1 MNGKPNQDQNVRLNI
16 EIPPDVRDKMA
27 RLDAIFT
34 TIGTVFEENG
44 QMPTPEEIVAAA
56 IVRGLD
62 EMHQDCE
69 RILRMSLSSQA
80 VAAIM
85 GGVYTQ

>member
-1 MNGKPNQDQNVRLNI
+1 MNGKKDEKNLRINI
-16 EIPPDVRDKMA
+16 ELSPEVRDKMA

-34 TIGTVFEENG
+34 TIGTVFEETG
-44 QMPTPEEIVAAA
+44 MPPTPETLVAAA

-69 RILRMSLSSQA
+69 RVLRLSLSPQA

-85 GGVYTQ
+85 KGVYR

>member
-1 MNGKPNQDQNVRLNI
+1 MNGKKTEAPALRLNI
-16 EIPPDVRDKMA
+16 AIPSEVRDKMA

-34 TIGTVFEENG
+34 TIGTVFADAG
-44 QMPTPEEIVAAA
+44 QTPKPEEIIAAA
-56 IVRGLD
+56 VVRGLD

-69 RILRMSLSSQA
+69 RILRMSLSPQA

-85 GGVYTQ
+85 KGVYR